1 MGWDGSSEWRTHVRG
16 IDSPHDQWG
25 CEDEHARRLCYKI
38 RNHQIGLVSPVPPS
52 RPSPR
57 QSRTFPIRNSASV
70 TLFRLIV
77 ILNDKKWAEPD
88 PPPSSL
94 QLIIPSPCRPAALP
108 PAACRKPTSSPDI
121 GLQPAVC
128 CPHADPT
135 QQGPPS
141 YIYSSSCVPTAATR
155 RPYFLACQYTAPP
168 FDSHANIHLK
178 RNDLTACIRFR
189 T

>member
-94 QLIIPSPCRPAALP
+94 QLIIPSPCRPAACRLP
-108 PAACRKPTSSPDI
+108 PAANPRPVRISAFNPQSIVPTLIPRSRAHLVYLFI
-121 GLQPAVC
+121 ILC
-128 CPHADPT
+128 
-135 QQGPPS
+135 
-141 YIYSSSCVPTAATR
+141 PTAATR
-155 RPYFLACQYTAPP
+155 SPYFLACQYTAPP